1 MLITLLLLYIY
12 VYIHIWTCWYLW
24 YNLLLFHRF
33 DELYIIIIECV
44 SHPFCWNCRLVGK
57 CRFPRLVGCWL
68 KCLRALIRNGM
79 GVNCWIFIP
88 LCINFGTI
96 LLEHLFIIKRIIEMI
111 IYVGAFVPRF
121 CWSWLYF
128 KKDFSAAK
136 YYEINLC
143 CWINSIFSIYE
154 ILKSSVT
161 FRFAMKTLILRIF
174 NYVGKTGGIR
184 AGRSVRPSSRVV
196 SSLVVL
202 YDSLILSFVVL
213 IVVCC
218 VEN

>member
-1 MLITLLLLYIY
+1 MMYSWWCNCDLLM
-12 VYIHIWTCWYLW
+12 YLW
-24 YNLLLFHRF
+24 RVEVFVMLWCTCECLRCFRYMWWFVDVVDIVVVDYLLLLFHRF

-68 KCLRALIRNGM
+68 KCLRALIRNWM

-154 ILKSSVT
+154 FLKSSVT

-174 NYVGKTGGIR
+174 NYVGKSGCYK
-184 AGRSVRPSSRVV
+184 RPELRR
-196 SSLVVL
+196 L
-202 YDSLILSFVVL
+202 
-213 IVVCC
+213 
-218 VEN
+218 